1 MFNVPPQTE
10 NLRRKKRKKYLC
22 YKKRN
27 KQTNKKKKQNA
38 KETFPM
44 FLFFLLFYYSLVASS
59 KPPSSTVADL
69 VHGLIKLGSDLKSCQ
84 EDQAKAVQYEVAT
97 CLGEIGAV
105 DLSTVSLRRKDAE
118 TGN

>member
-1 MFNVPPQTE
+1 MFNVPPETE

-27 KQTNKKKKQNA
+27 KETTKKKKNA
-38 KETFPM
+38 KEAFPM

-84 EDQAKAVQYEVAT
+84 EDQAKAVQCEVAT

-105 DLSTVSLRRKDAE
+105 DLSTVSLRCKDAE

>member
-1 MFNVPPQTE
+1 MFNVPPETE

-27 KQTNKKKKQNA
+27 KQTNKKKQNA

-105 DLSTVSLRRKDAE
+105 DLSTVSLRCKDAE

>member
-1 MFNVPPQTE
+1 MFNVPPETE

-27 KQTNKKKKQNA
+27 KQTKKTKQNA

-105 DLSTVSLRRKDAE
+105 DLSTVSLRCKDAE

>member
-1 MFNVPPQTE
+1 MFNVPPETE

-27 KQTNKKKKQNA
+27 KQTNKKKQNA